1 MVLIVKTT
9 RLNSSQVTHQ
19 KKKLDTKKW
28 INNQTSIRDNSQ
40 AFFWK
45 LHLFLYIGSMTWTH
59 IHMVVKASNCSTGPH
74 HLEKQTLP
82 PPIVTQVNFKF
93 GLQLSNIKFV
103 WSSLKETSIFA
114 NLAIVKTLSQGKAS
128 GIGVRVERGHII
140 YLNQLYN
147 HFFLPKKRKKK
158 N

>member
-1 MVLIVKTT
+1 
-9 RLNSSQVTHQ
+9 
-19 KKKLDTKKW
+19 
-28 INNQTSIRDNSQ
+28 
-40 AFFWK
+40 
-45 LHLFLYIGSMTWTH
+45 
-59 IHMVVKASNCSTGPH
+59 MVVKASNCSTGPH

-158 N
+158 TNIATTINYEEARTVPLSRNHPCINS